1 MTNVIAG
8 KVSKVPS
15 AATETAESEVEVD
28 EAPMPP
34 RRRSLKSLA
43 ITVLRI
49 VFTVAVIAGVAY
61 TTATQWSEVKGY
73 IHDLSWPALGASLS
87 MALLGLVAGVF
98 AWRAAL
104 AAVGHQVTPRTASQI
119 YLIGLL
125 AKYLPGSVWAF
136 VLQMELGKRA
146 NLPRARAFLA
156 SIITVGLGIT
166 ASMAFSVFGLSALAE
181 VGRWAMILLLIIVPV
196 SIICA
201 HPRVLTFLVEK
212 LLKLLRRNPL
222 DMQITWRGVGSV
234 LIWSA
239 IAAVANGVHLWLL
252 ASGTA
257 APGFGGLLRC
267 IGAIAL
273 GMTIGLFAFLVPS
286 GLGVR
291 EAIIVAT
298 LLPYVPNAGVAL
310 GMALASRL
318 IFVLADLIAGAF
330 AGALAVKDFRRR
342 AAGTAAMEAAAAGS

>member
-1 MTNVIAG
+1 MPIA
-8 KVSKVPS
+8 PE
-15 AATETAESEVEVD
+15 AEVD
-28 EAPMPP
+28 EAPLKPSK
-34 RRRSLKSLA
+34 RSFKSIA
-43 ITVLRI
+43 ITVARI
-49 VFTVAVIAGVAY
+49 VFTLAVIAGVVY
-61 TTATQWSEVKGY
+61 TTVTQWSEVKGY
-73 IHDLSWPALGASLS
+73 IHELSWPALGASLV
-87 MALLGLVAGVF
+87 MALVGLVAGVF

-104 AAVGHQVTPRTASQI
+104 SAVGHRVSTRTASQI

-146 NLPRARAFLA
+146 HLPRARAFLA

-166 ASMAFSVFGLSALAE
+166 ASLAFSVFGLPALAE
-181 VGRWAMILLLIIVPV
+181 VGNWAMVLLLVIVPAA
-196 SIICA
+196 IICA

-212 LLKLLRRNPL
+212 LLRLLRRNPL
-222 DMQITWRGVGSV
+222 GMRITWRGVGSV
-234 LIWSA
+234 LVWSA
-239 IAAVANGVHLWLL
+239 VSAVANGVHLWLL

-298 LLPYVPNAGVAL
+298 LLPYVPSPGVAL

-318 IFVLADLIAGAF
+318 IFVLADLISGVF
-330 AGALAVKDFRRR
+330 AGSLALKDMRAR
-342 AAGTAAMEAAAAGS
+342 AAARSTEPVTDAA

>member
-1 MTNVIAG
+1 MKGSRLGESPLTNVITG
-8 KVSKVPS
+8 KQ
-15 AATETAESEVEVD
+15 TGMLAESDTAVD
-28 EAPMPP
+28 DAAPRPVK
-34 RRRSLKSLA
+34 RSARSLA
-43 ITVLRI
+43 ITALRI
-49 VFTVAVIAGVAY
+49 LFTLAVIAGVAY
-61 TTATQWSEVKGY
+61 TTATQWREVKTY
-73 IHDLSWPALGASLS
+73 IHDLSWPALTASLL
-87 MALLGLVAGVF
+87 MALVGLGAGVM
-98 AWRAAL
+98 AWRSAA
-104 AAVGHQVTPRTASQI
+104 AAVGHQVSTRTASQI

-146 NLPRARAFLA
+146 GLPRARAFIA

-166 ASMAFSVFGLSALAE
+166 ACLAFGVFGLQALGE
-181 VGRWAMILLLIIVPV
+181 VGQWAMILLLIIVPA

-201 HPRVLTFLVEK
+201 HPRVLTFLIE
-212 LLKLLRRNPL
+212 LMLKLLRRKPL
-222 DMQITWRGVGSV
+222 DRQITWRGVGSV
-234 LIWSA
+234 LLWSA
-239 IAAVANGVHLWLL
+239 TASFANGVHLWLL

-267 IGAIAL
+267 VGAIAL

-318 IFVLADLIAGAF
+318 IFVVADLIAGAF
-330 AGALAVKDFRRR
+330 AGSLALKDMR
-342 AAGTAAMEAAAAGS
+342 ARASAEPVTDAA

>member
-1 MTNVIAG
+1 
-8 KVSKVPS
+8 
-15 AATETAESEVEVD
+15 
-28 EAPMPP
+28 
-34 RRRSLKSLA
+34 
-43 ITVLRI
+43 
-49 VFTVAVIAGVAY
+49 
-61 TTATQWSEVKGY
+61 VKGY
-73 IHDLSWPALGASLS
+73 IHELSWPALTASLI
-87 MALLGLVAGVF
+87 MGLVGLFAGVM
-98 AWRAAL
+98 AWRAAA
-104 AAVGHQVTPRTASQI
+104 AAVGHKVSTRSASQI

-146 NLPRARAFLA
+146 GLPRARAFLA
-156 SIITVGLGIT
+156 SVITVGLGIT
-166 ASMAFSVFGLSALAE
+166 AAMAFSIFGLSALAE
-181 VGRWAMILLLIIVPV
+181 VGQWAMILLLIIVPA

-212 LLKLLRRNPL
+212 MLKLLRRNPL

-234 LIWSA
+234 LVWSA
-239 IAAVANGVHLWLL
+239 MAAAANGVHLWLL
-252 ASGTA
+252 ASGSA
-257 APGFGGLLRC
+257 APGFIGLLRC

-273 GMTIGLFAFLVPS
+273 AMTIGLFAFLVPS

-318 IFVLADLIAGAF
+318 IFVVADLIAGAF
-330 AGALAVKDFRRR
+330 AGTLALKDMR
-342 AAGTAAMEAAAAGS
+342 ARSAAAATSAEPATEAA